1 MLKFDKPR
9 STSQAA
15 ETTALH
21 TIGDYPIDLLLVRCG
36 TSKLVL
42 AEHSNNLHEPNE
54 IKYVKAK

>member
-1 MLKFDKPR
+1 M
-9 STSQAA
+9 
-15 ETTALH
+15 ELH
-21 TIGDYPIDLLLVRCG
+21 TIGDYSIDLLLVRCG